1 MVKICPKCGTQP
13 IDDQSMF
20 CNKCGTRLA
29 ESIPRQEFNFCPK
42 CGAKIQREE
51 SAFCNVCGSPLPV
64 YPPASPPPIAN
75 PIAPN
80 NNVRPK
86 PAINGKVCPECGAIV
101 EAGRYYCNSCGTYLK
116 GSPTPRV
123 SAPDN
128 IEQSERKQNH
138 AILKEKS
145 PFLAVLVSFFIP
157 GAGQCYTDQ
166 WKKGI
171 ALFVLAFISAILC
184 IIVIGIIPLFIIWIY
199 SMYDA
204 YHAAVRIN
212 SGNMNGD
219 DNYHNQPLISGS
231 GEFNLN
237 KGGRKSGSKLGLAMI
252 GGAFFLLIL
261 LFLAYYAAN
270 PGLVNSSSSS
280 GTETVITNSPAS
292 MALTINDLPT
302 GWKVLSE
309 PKTTGNSYN
318 SEFVQVQGISSA
330 YTVYQT
336 IQENASIAD
345 AVTSYDQTKAKVTD
359 YKVESVNEGD
369 EGFGYVTED
378 SAYVVF
384 RKANIVVTIQYG
396 EGGIGSLYNTLSISD
411 AQPYADIVASRI

>member
-1 MVKICPKCGTQP
+1 
-13 IDDQSMF
+13 
-20 CNKCGTRLA
+20 
-29 ESIPRQEFNFCPK
+29 
-42 CGAKIQREE
+42 
-51 SAFCNVCGSPLPV
+51 
-64 YPPASPPPIAN
+64 
-75 PIAPN
+75 
-80 NNVRPK
+80 
-86 PAINGKVCPECGAIV
+86 
-101 EAGRYYCNSCGTYLK
+101 
-116 GSPTPRV
+116 
-123 SAPDN
+123 
-128 IEQSERKQNH
+128 
-138 AILKEKS
+138 
-145 PFLAVLVSFFIP
+145 
-157 GAGQCYTDQ
+157 
-166 WKKGI
+166 
-171 ALFVLAFISAILC
+171 
-184 IIVIGIIPLFIIWIY
+184 
-199 SMYDA
+199 MYDA